1 MAILLGL
8 AVAAAYGSA
17 DFLGG
22 LTSRRSPVLAVMA
35 TAQVAGITTLAVV
48 IALLPDPDPTGR
60 DLLLG
65 VGVGVV
71 GCVAVGFLYRGL
83 AVGRMSVVAPIT
95 AVGSAILP
103 VAWGVIAGGERP
115 SVPAA
120 LGVVLAVAAVVLVAG
135 SSDRGGEETVAG
147 ARPAVPA
154 RVELL
159 LAAGAGA
166 GFGTGFVLLSET
178 GEDAGLWPVAVSR
191 PTSLAILLILAAT
204 TRRSP
209 VVARPDRPLVAL
221 SGVLDIAANALFLAA
236 SRAGLL
242 SVVAALAAL
251 YPAGTVLLARVV
263 LDERLSRTQTVG
275 LGVGATGVLLIATG

>member
-35 TAQVAGITTLAVV
+35 TSQAAGITLLAVV
-48 IALLPDPDPTGR
+48 LAVLPDADPTRR

-65 VGVGVV
+65 AGVGVV

-83 AVGRMSVVAPIT
+83 SVGRMSVVAPVT
-95 AVGSAILP
+95 AVGSAVLP
-103 VAWGVIAGGERP
+103 VAWGVVAAGERP
-115 SVPAA
+115 AAPAA
-120 LGVVLAVAAVVLVAG
+120 LGVVLAVVAVVLVAG
-135 SSDRGGEETVAG
+135 SSEAGGDETVAG
-147 ARPAVPA
+147 RPPA
-154 RVELL
+154 ASPRTELL

-178 GEDAGLWPVAVSR
+178 GDDAGLWPVAVSR
-191 PTSLAILLILAAT
+191 PTSLVILLVLAAA

-209 VVARPDRPLVAL
+209 LAARPDRPLVAL

-263 LDERLSRTQTVG
+263 LDERLSRTQAAG
-275 LGVGATGVLLIATG
+275 LAVGAAGVALIASG